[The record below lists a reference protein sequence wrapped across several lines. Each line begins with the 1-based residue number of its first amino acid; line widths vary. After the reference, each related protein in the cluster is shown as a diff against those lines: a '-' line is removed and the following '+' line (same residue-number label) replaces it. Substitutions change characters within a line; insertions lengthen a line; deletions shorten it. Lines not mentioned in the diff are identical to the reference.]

1 MCQACRCR
9 QIAIIDQLS
18 REHEYVLTLVDKV
31 RNPALGR
38 ADVREIVAEIQ
49 RVLRPHTRV
58 EEDGLF
64 PALSAYVPQRV
75 EALTAEHRALETQLA
90 QLAED
95 AVSDDAW
102 LRPLL
107 TAMRVLCDHTASE
120 REALFP
126 VAMACL
132 DPTQAAEIEQ
142 VRSMV
147 GDPLETLTS
156 SYKAGLP

>member
-18 REHEYVLTLVDKV
+18 REHEYVLTLVGKV

-126 VAMACL
+126 VAMHASIRL
-132 DPTQAAEIEQ
+132 RPP
-142 VRSMV
+142 R
-147 GDPLETLTS
+147 
-156 SYKAGLP
+156 

>member
-1 MCQACRCR
+1 MCQACGCR

-90 QLAED
+90 QLAEY
-95 AVSDDAW
+95 AVSGDAW

-107 TAMRVLCDHTASE
+107 TAMRVLCDHIASE

-147 GDPLETLTS
+147 GDPL
-156 SYKAGLP
+156 KP